1 MLVVAEEEHTR
12 VVGVGVEDKLVVE
25 EVGLRMIVVEQEQA
39 LDMDEDTVEEQDKV
53 EELEQVEI
61 LVVE

>member
-25 EVGLRMIVVEQEQA
+25 EVGLRMIVVEQKLVEEQEQA
-39 LDMDEDTVEEQDKV
+39 LDMDEDTVEEQD
-53 EELEQVEI
+53 L
-61 LVVE
+61 